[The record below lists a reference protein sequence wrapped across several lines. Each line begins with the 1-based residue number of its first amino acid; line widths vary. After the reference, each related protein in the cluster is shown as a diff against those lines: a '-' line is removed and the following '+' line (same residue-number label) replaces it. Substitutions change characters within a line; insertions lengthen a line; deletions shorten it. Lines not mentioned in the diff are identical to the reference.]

1 MITRISTSSHPPQ
14 HASFA
19 VFVTPSGEV
28 LFESSRK
35 HGGLHAVG
43 GKAKRKE
50 TPFSALVRE
59 VKEEIGHRVR
69 IGDVSE
75 IRSQLAT
82 YGDEQWYESYFVI
95 PCSRKSIRELCEK
108 SRTVSSAAFE
118 VRPAWSVLSSHPL
131 SRAGRQ
137 GALIALDSLLLKVS
151 GDPLC
156 QC

>member
-1 MITRISTSSHPPQ
+1 MSTSSRTPQ

-19 VFVTPSGEV
+19 VFVTPNGEI

-50 TPFSALVRE
+50 TPFATLVRE
-59 VKEEIGHRVR
+59 VQEEIGHRVR
-69 IGDVSE
+69 ISDVSE
-75 IRSQLAT
+75 IRSQLVT

-95 PCSRKSIRELCEK
+95 PCTRERIRELCAN
-108 SRTVSSAAFE
+108 SRAVSALAFE
-118 VRPAWSVLSSHPL
+118 VQPAWDVLSSRPL

-137 GALIALDSLLLKVS
+137 GALIALDSLLLKAS
-151 GDPLC
+151 GGLPC
-156 QC
+156 RY